1 MKVIQHGLQVG
12 WQLLTNLSH
21 MVSILKMRKC
31 KSMLFQRARQTVVE
45 LVKTSW
51 KDGQAR
57 LPGTKA
63 QRREVL
69 VGQAT
74 TSIHA
79 ELYYT

>member
-1 MKVIQHGLQVG
+1 
-12 WQLLTNLSH
+12 
-21 MVSILKMRKC
+21 
-31 KSMLFQRARQTVVE
+31 MLFQRARRAVVE

-57 LPGTKA
+57 LPDAKA

-74 TSIHA
+74 TSIRA